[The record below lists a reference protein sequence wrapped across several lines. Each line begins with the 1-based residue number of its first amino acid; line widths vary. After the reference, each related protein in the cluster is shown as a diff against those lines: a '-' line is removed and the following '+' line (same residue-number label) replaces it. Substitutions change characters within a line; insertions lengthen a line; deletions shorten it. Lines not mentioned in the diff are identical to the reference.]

1 MRFAIAS
8 IVPSQNFCCL
18 LLYMEKEKEN
28 EKEKEDRSKH
38 KGIYR
43 GNKRRGNQFHRCH
56 RSREGIIC
64 LKEVAGLWIDI
75 SHNISETFIVHAGS
89 RLFPFDVSP
98 YLANALHLVHTRDTA
113 VRCSSPFSSRFHRLQ
128 ISTKI
133 TKGGEGRLGNQQRI
147 LDLEFHDT
155 SLFSSWESSSLSHY
169 FSSFE
174 NQSSL
179 NYSQLNGRFVFIL
192 KIFIKSWLEKFR
204 VEVFLFFL
212 R

>member
-1 MRFAIAS
+1 MSGKQKGGKS
-8 IVPSQNFCCL
+8 ISSLPP
-18 LLYMEKEKEN
+18 
-28 EKEKEDRSKH
+28 
-38 KGIYR
+38 I
-43 GNKRRGNQFHRCH
+43 
-56 RSREGIIC
+56 EGRHY
-64 LKEVAGLWIDI
+64 LKEVAGLDRYLAQYLWDFHCARGIAAV
-75 SHNISETFIVHAGS
+75 SLN
-89 RLFPFDVSP
+89 FDVSP

-155 SLFSSWESSSLSHY
+155 SLFSSSLSHY

-174 NQSSL
+174 NRSSL

-192 KIFIKSWLEKFR
+192 KISIKSWL
-204 VEVFLFFL
+204 
-212 R
+212 

>member
-1 MRFAIAS
+1 MSGKQKGGKSISSLPPIEGRHYLFKRGGRSLDRYLAQYLWDFHCARRIAAVS
-8 IVPSQNFCCL
+8 LN
-18 LLYMEKEKEN
+18 
-28 EKEKEDRSKH
+28 
-38 KGIYR
+38 
-43 GNKRRGNQFHRCH
+43 
-56 RSREGIIC
+56 
-64 LKEVAGLWIDI
+64 
-75 SHNISETFIVHAGS
+75 
-89 RLFPFDVSP
+89 FDVSP

-155 SLFSSWESSSLSHY
+155 SLFSSSLSHY

-174 NQSSL
+174 NRYRSSL

-192 KIFIKSWLEKFR
+192 KISIKSWL
-204 VEVFLFFL
+204 
-212 R
+212 

>member
-1 MRFAIAS
+1 MQLHRSFLCKIFAVS
-8 IVPSQNFCCL
+8 L

-43 GNKRRGNQFHRCH
+43 GNKRGGNQFHRCH

-64 LKEVAGLWIDI
+64 LKEVAGLDRYLAQYLWDFHCARGIAAV
-75 SHNISETFIVHAGS
+75 SLN
-89 RLFPFDVSP
+89 FDVSP

-174 NQSSL
+174 NRYRSSL

-192 KIFIKSWLEKFR
+192 KISIKSWL
-204 VEVFLFFL
+204 
-212 R
+212 

>member
-1 MRFAIAS
+1 MSGKQKGGKSISSLPPIEGRHYLFKRGGRSLDRYLAQYLWDFHCARGIAAVS
-8 IVPSQNFCCL
+8 LN
-18 LLYMEKEKEN
+18 
-28 EKEKEDRSKH
+28 
-38 KGIYR
+38 
-43 GNKRRGNQFHRCH
+43 
-56 RSREGIIC
+56 
-64 LKEVAGLWIDI
+64 
-75 SHNISETFIVHAGS
+75 
-89 RLFPFDVSP
+89 FDVSP

-174 NQSSL
+174 NRYRSSL

-192 KIFIKSWLEKFR
+192 KISIKSWLEKFR